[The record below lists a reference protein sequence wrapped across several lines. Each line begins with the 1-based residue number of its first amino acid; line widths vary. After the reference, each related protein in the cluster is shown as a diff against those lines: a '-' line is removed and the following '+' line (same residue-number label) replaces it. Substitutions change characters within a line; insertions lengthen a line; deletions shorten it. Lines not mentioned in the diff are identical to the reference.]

1 MIQTPRRIFGLNVQ
15 QVKHVK
21 YLQRL
26 RVYYTKTNSWLWLL
40 LFFTIYLMD
49 KLRDIPHHFFEYI
62 IESFLVP
69 MMFPFSSREPTG
81 A

>member
-1 MIQTPRRIFGLNVQ
+1 
-15 QVKHVK
+15 
-21 YLQRL
+21 
-26 RVYYTKTNSWLWLL
+26 
-40 LFFTIYLMD
+40 MD

-81 A
+81 AWAAGCYKENDNVRMVSSTTTSSLANIRIYILLNDSNSYYYYYFYM